1 MGKNT
6 PFWEARWL
14 NGVSHKE
21 LAPHLMLQSRFKYR
35 TVQQELKNFGWIKN
49 LGTVYRVPHGWII
62 ILFSTLNEIRLSEV
76 KDKIAW
82 RWTATGDYSASSVH
96 DIQFFGSFPQL
107 QASMIWQVKT
117 EPRKALTADNLMKK
131 NWPCNPDCA
140 LCYCILDTNKHILTE
155 CNFTKAVWDHY
166 YWKVGGLGA
175 SCEMYALYQ
184 HLAAVLPLR
193 CALWSSLQPLIEDGF
208 IESWGSQFS
217 FPVPLLSVQQSNQQK
232 RWICMFNR
240 SETLDFDFDYTKSKF
255 IKFCHSAF
263 VVSIKV

>member
-1 MGKNT
+1 MDELSFCSQHWMRLDSQKWKIKLHGDGRRQEIIQRLR
-6 PFWEARWL
+6 FMIY
-14 NGVSHKE
+14 SS
-21 LAPHLMLQSRFKYR
+21 LAPFRSSKRR
-35 TVQQELKNFGWIKN
+35 WFGKWK
-49 LGTVYRVPHGWII
+49 
-62 ILFSTLNEIRLSEV
+62 LNP
-76 KDKIAW
+76 
-82 RWTATGDYSASSVH
+82 G
-96 DIQFFGSFPQL
+96 
-107 QASMIWQVKT
+107 
-117 EPRKALTADNLMKK
+117 KALTADNLMKK